1 MRLDKFISNASKYS
15 RKDVKKIIKSGNV
28 LVNEKVIKDETFNV
42 LENDFI
48 TLLNDNKTYQV
59 KEFVY
64 YMLNKPSGYISA
76 TTDNYHKTVV
86 ELIDDYHEI
95 FPVGRLDIDT
105 VGLLFLTNDGEF
117 CHNLTS
123 PKKHV
128 NKKYYVE
135 FIGQYY
141 PEIEEKFRQG
151 LELKDFKTLPGNIE
165 KISEN
170 SCYVTIQ
177 EGKFHQVKL
186 MMKACDLEVTYL
198 KRVSFGNIVLD
209 ENLKE
214 GKYRELTEEEINILK
229 NQIVD

>member
-1 MRLDKFISNASKYS
+1 MRLDKFLANAKCGS
-15 RKDVKKIIKSGNV
+15 RKDVKKIIKTGNV
-28 LVNEKVIKDETFNV
+28 LVNNNKVTDEAFNV
-42 LENDFI
+42 VENDRI
-48 TLLNDNKTYQV
+48 TINNKELIV

-76 TTDNYHKTVV
+76 TIDNYHKTVV
-86 ELIDDYHEI
+86 QLIDDYHEI

-135 FIGQYY
+135 FIGKYY
-141 PEIEEKFRQG
+141 PKIEEEFNKG
-151 LELKDFKTLPGNIE
+151 IALKDFTTLPGSIE

-186 MMKACDLEVTYL
+186 MMKACNLEVTYL

-209 ENLKE
+209 ESLKE
-214 GKYRELTEEEINILK
+214 GEYRELTLEEINILNK
-229 NQIVD
+229 QTLD

>member
-1 MRLDKFISNASKYS
+1 MRLDKFLANAKCGS
-15 RKDVKKIIKSGNV
+15 RKDVKKLIKNGNV
-28 LVNEKVIKDETFNV
+28 LVTNNKILDESFHV
-42 LENDFI
+42 KENDHVLI
-48 TLLNDNKTYQV
+48 NNRKELIV

-76 TTDNYHKTVV
+76 TTDNYHRTVV

-135 FIGQYY
+135 FIGSYY
-141 PEIEEKFRQG
+141 PQIEEEFRQG
-151 LELKDFKTLPGNIE
+151 IDLKDFTTLPASIE
-165 KISEN
+165 KISQN

-186 MMKACDLEVTYL
+186 MMKACGLEVTYL
-198 KRVSFGNIVLD
+198 KRVSFGEILLD

-214 GKYRELTEEEINILK
+214 GEYRELTLTEINILNK
-229 NQIVD
+229 QTID